1 MSEIIQT
8 NFQKLFFV
16 MVCWLTASPVL
27 VLCFNYFQTVFNES
41 HAVINFNCYAF
52 ALLWSVCNPHLIAH
66 VRLRL
71 WHTAARSL
79 CDNWA

>member
-41 HAVINFNCYAF
+41 HAVFNLTVMRLHYCE
-52 ALLWSVCNPHLIAH
+52 VCAMHI
-66 VRLRL
+66 
-71 WHTAARSL
+71 SL
-79 CDNWA
+79 HMSD

>member
-52 ALLWSVCNPHLIAH
+52 ALL
-66 VRLRL
+66 
-71 WHTAARSL
+71 
-79 CDNWA
+79 